1 MNKVLV
7 TDVTMFFII

>member
-7 TDVTMFFII
+7 FFRFIMV